1 MNSFTW
7 RDWFFAIKAA
17 SAAILAL
24 GIAFWIGLPRP
35 YWAVATVY
43 IVIQPLSGATAAKA
57 VYRLYGTVLGATA
70 AIILVPTLVNAPEL
84 LCLALALWV
93 AGCLYFSLL
102 DRTARSYVLM
112 LAGFTAAF
120 VGFPLVND
128 PGTIFDFGVSRV
140 EEIGIGIICAS
151 LVSALVFPQS
161 VIPMVRS
168 RLDQWFHEAE
178 DWITTVFDRTSK
190 TDEEVR
196 RLQLAGGVLAFD
208 ALITPL
214 QHDMTDGER
223 SADILA
229 TLRQHMLMFLPIVTA
244 IHDRIGALQKL
255 NALPSGMRE
264 LLDNMAREARSP
276 DASQIRNQRQALSR
290 LAGPSPNP
298 PRWTDLVLAT
308 LVVRLGD
315 YLDLR
320 GDALMLRAHVAN
332 ATPATERFAFQYTA
346 GARAVRHQDRLLAL
360 LSAMA
365 AFIAI
370 LAASAFW
377 IASSWPDGYAAPML
391 AAVGCS
397 FFATQDDPALQIK
410 GLANS
415 TLIGIVGSAVYLFAI
430 LPRATTFEMVAIALA
445 PSMIAFGLLMTR
457 PRTALIG
464 LGVAVNGFTVLA
476 IQNNYAGDFAAFV
489 NSAIAVLIGTWTAA
503 LTTQLFRSVGAA
515 WTARHL
521 RRTNR
526 NSLVEA
532 ASDRESSDS
541 LELAALMLDRVGLVA
556 SRLAALPPED
566 IEWTAELLSEV
577 RVGIDLVELK
587 RAYLSLP
594 ALQAA
599 EITKLFA
606 AIGRHFRG
614 NALHA
619 TNEVLSEIDICLG
632 LFLPRQTDACWK
644 MTLALT
650 DLRRSLFPNAAPFAY
665 PGGSEPSHSGLAA

>member
-1 MNSFTW
+1 MNAFTW
-7 RDWFFAIKAA
+7 RDWIFAVKAA
-17 SAAILAL
+17 SAALLAL
-24 GIAFWIGLPRP
+24 GLAFWIGLPRP

-57 VYRLYGTVLGATA
+57 IYRLYGTVLGATA

-84 LCLALALWV
+84 LCVALAFWV

-102 DRTARSYVLM
+102 DRTPRSYVLM

-128 PGTIFDFGVSRV
+128 PSSIFDFAVSRV
-140 EEIGIGIICAS
+140 EEIGLGIICAS

-161 VIPMVRS
+161 VVPMVRS

-178 DWITTVFDRTSK
+178 DWITTVLNRTGK
-190 TDEEVR
+190 ADEEAR
-196 RLQLAGGVLAFD
+196 RLQLASGVLAFD

-214 QHDMTDGER
+214 RHDMTDGER
-223 SADILA
+223 SADALA

-244 IHDRIGALQKL
+244 IHDRIGALEKL
-255 NALPSGMRE
+255 DALPSAMRE
-264 LLDNMAREARSP
+264 LLDGMASEARSP
-276 DASQIRNQRQALSR
+276 DEGQISSQRLALSR
-290 LAGPSPNP
+290 LAGPFPNQP
-298 PRWTDLVLAT
+298 GWTDLVLAS

-320 GDALMLRAHVAN
+320 QDMLMLRAHVAN

-346 GARAVRHQDRLLAL
+346 GARTVRHEDRLLAL

-365 AFIAI
+365 AIIAI

-397 FFATQDDPALQIK
+397 FFATQDDPVLQIK
-410 GLANS
+410 GFANAA
-415 TLIGIVGSAVYLFAI
+415 LIGAVGSAVYLFAI
-430 LPRATTFEMVAIALA
+430 LPRATSFEMVAIALA
-445 PSMIAFGLLMTR
+445 PGLLACGLLMTK
-457 PRTALIG
+457 PRTAVIG
-464 LGVAVNGFTVLA
+464 LAVAVNGFTVLA
-476 IQNNYAGDFAAFV
+476 IQNNYAGDFASFFNRAT
-489 NSAIAVLIGTWTAA
+489 AVVIGVWTAA

-526 NSLVEA
+526 DSLVEA
-532 ASDRESSDS
+532 VTDRGSSDG
-541 LELAALMLDRVGLVA
+541 LELAALMLDRVGLLA
-556 SRLAALPPED
+556 SRLTALPPED

-577 RVGIDLVELK
+577 RVGIDLVQLK
-587 RAYLSLP
+587 RVSSSLP
-594 ALQAA
+594 ALQAT
-599 EITKLFA
+599 EITKLL
-606 AIGRHFRG
+606 AIISRYFRG
-614 NALHA
+614 NALHP
-619 TNEVLSEIDICLG
+619 TNELLSEIDICLG
-632 LFLPRQTDACWK
+632 LFVSRASEACRR

-650 DLRRSLFPNAAPFAY
+650 DLRRSLFPNAAPFAC